1 MLAFVVVI
9 VIALVEFLIGAAAV
23 TFFVAFV
30 ALVWVVVLI
39 VALSMLAWDDQSLLC
54 ESPQR

>member
-1 MLAFVVVI
+1 MFVVII

-23 TFFVAFV
+23 TFFVALV

-39 VALSMLAWDDQSLLC
+39 VVALSMLAWDDQSLLC